1 MSPRYGVI
9 ALARPT
15 FDIEFAEQMKE
26 RAFAALE
33 HAGIERVG
41 SDELACDAAGADAA
55 WEVIRAAGDIDLLLL
70 LQVTF
75 TDAGMTVDLANRSQA
90 PVALWGIPEPRL
102 GGRLRLNAL
111 CGINLAAHALGKQ
124 DLGYR
129 WLYAAP
135 DAAGLAERLRELAG
149 RQPEPVAAARKITEA
164 PHAGAEQILDWL
176 AHARISVIGEHPA
189 GFDTCAFDG
198 RTLHGLTGVTVT
210 ANPIG
215 EAFRRAEAC
224 PPERSE
230 AHHRE
235 AAGYLR
241 GLDDVDQAELERSF
255 RLLCA
260 LQDIAAEQT
269 ADAIAVRCWPE
280 TFTEYG
286 CAACGPMAM
295 MNQKGVPSAC
305 EADVHGALSSA
316 ILGRIARAPS
326 WMADLVDVD
335 EAGDTAVLWHCGL
348 APISM
353 CDPQSEARAT
363 VHTNRR
369 KPLLHEFPL
378 RPGRI
383 TIARFSTA
391 RDTNLLVLAGAEVLR
406 APKSF
411 TGTSG
416 VIRFDRPAGDVLAT
430 IMDQA
435 LEHHFSLVYGD
446 HRETLRQVASRLD
459 LPVLDLC

>member
-1 MSPRYGVI
+1 MTLKYGVI

-15 FDIEFAEQMKE
+15 FDVEFAEQMKQS
-26 RAFAALE
+26 AFAAME
-33 HAGIERVG
+33 RAGIERIG
-41 SDELACDAAGADAA
+41 SDELAFDAAGADAA
-55 WEVIRAAGDIDLLLL
+55 WDDIRAAGEIDLLLL

-75 TDAGMTVDLANRSQA
+75 TDAGMTVDLANRSQV

-102 GGRLRLNAL
+102 GERLRLNAL

-124 DLGYR
+124 DRPYR
-129 WLYAAP
+129 WLYATPEAE
-135 DAAGLAERLRELAG
+135 DLTETLRGLADHK
-149 RQPEPVAAARKITEA
+149 PDSAAAPQTVAEA
-164 PHAGAEQILDWL
+164 PHPGAEQILEWL
-176 AHARISVIGEHPA
+176 AKARISVIGEHPA

-198 RTLHGLTGVTVT
+198 GTLSSLTGVTVT

-224 PPERSE
+224 PPARPET
-230 AHHRE
+230 HHRE

-241 GLDDVDQAELERSF
+241 GLEGVDQTELDRSF

-260 LQDIAAEQT
+260 LEDIAAEQA

-295 MNQKGVPSAC
+295 MTQKGVPSAC

-316 ILGRIARAPS
+316 ILGRIAQAPS

-353 CDPQSEARAT
+353 CDPESEARAT

-383 TIARFSTA
+383 TIARLSTA
-391 RDTNLLVLAGAEVLR
+391 RNSSLLVMAGAEVLR

-446 HRETLRQVASRLD
+446 HRETLRQVAARLD
-459 LPVLDLC
+459 LPVLELC

>member
-1 MSPRYGVI
+1 MSLRYGVI

-15 FDIEFAEQMKE
+15 FDVEFAEQMKE
-26 RAFAALE
+26 RAFAALAD
-33 HAGIERVG
+33 AGIERIG
-41 SDELACDAAGADAA
+41 SDELAFDAAGADTA
-55 WEVIRAAGDIDLLLL
+55 WEVIRDGGEIDLLLL

-75 TDAGMTVDLANRSQA
+75 TDAGMTVDLAARSQA

-111 CGINLAAHALGKQ
+111 CGINLAAHALGKRNIF
-124 DLGYR
+124 YR
-129 WLYAAP
+129 WLFAAP
-135 DAAGLAERLRELAG
+135 DAGELDEKLRKLADEKVPPSAAEQTP
-149 RQPEPVAAARKITEA
+149 QPS
-164 PHAGAEQILDWL
+164 PHAGADHVMAWL
-176 AHARISVIGEHPA
+176 KTARISVIGHHPA
-189 GFDTCAFDG
+189 GFDTCEFDG
-198 RTLHGLTGVTVT
+198 RSLADLTGVTVT
-210 ANPIG
+210 ANPIDD
-215 EAFRRAEAC
+215 AFRRAEAC
-224 PPERSE
+224 PAERPA
-230 AHHRE
+230 AHRHT
-235 AAGYLR
+235 AAGYLN
-241 GLDDVDQAELERSF
+241 GLDDVDQTELERSF

-260 LQDIAAEQT
+260 LEDIATEQT

-316 ILGRIARAPS
+316 ILGRIAQAPS

-335 EAGDTAVLWHCGL
+335 ESDDTAVLWHCGL

-353 CDPQSEARAT
+353 CDPKSDARAT

-383 TIARFSTA
+383 TIARLSTA
-391 RDTNLLVLAGAEVLR
+391 RNANLLISAGAEVLH

-416 VIRFDRPAGDVLAT
+416 VIRFDRPAGDVLGT

-435 LEHHFSLVYGD
+435 LEHHYSLVYGD
-446 HRETLRQVASRLD
+446 HREALRQVAARLQ
-459 LPVLDLC
+459 LPILELC